1 MSVLFPFLSLPSK
14 IPLNTS
20 PKAPLPNKLEDK
32 KHKKNVSVSI
42 QLTLNYSKNRKKER
56 KRRYFPRN
64 HSRVDLNLG
73 LVYLYYRPFQQ
84 PMAVP
89 TVVWIALG
97 EYIL

>member
-1 MSVLFPFLSLPSK
+1 MPLSVFNSHSIILK
-14 IPLNTS
+14 I
-20 PKAPLPNKLEDK
+20 EG
-32 KHKKNVSVSI
+32 
-42 QLTLNYSKNRKKER
+42 KKER